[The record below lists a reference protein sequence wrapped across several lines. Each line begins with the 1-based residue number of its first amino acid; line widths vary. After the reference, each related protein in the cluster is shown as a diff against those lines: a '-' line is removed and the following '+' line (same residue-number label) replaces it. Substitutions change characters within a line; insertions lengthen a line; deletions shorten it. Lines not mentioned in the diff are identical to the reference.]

1 MCNVIFFFYKS
12 KYFGIVYTHRSICNR
27 SSDGPNRSEKELSID
42 LHTVT
47 SIVVI
52 YVVHES

>member
-1 MCNVIFFFYKS
+1 MLFFFFYES

-47 SIVVI
+47 SIVVT